1 MKIGELARAAQTQ
14 TETIRY
20 YERAGLLPEAARTVA
35 NYRDYQTT
43 HAERLA
49 FIRHCRSLDMTLN
62 EIRTL
67 LQFKDAPTE
76 NCVEV
81 NALLDEHIGHVA
93 VRIRELKTLEKKLRG
108 LREQCVGS
116 RATSDCG
123 ILSGLEQAALQQS
136 RSPADRGHADHVHGT
151 HPQVGV
157 SAKVGSERFDTRKT
171 GNSRRGPASHR

>member
-1 MKIGELARAAQTQ
+1 MKIGELARAARTQ

-20 YERAGLLPEAARTVA
+20 YERAGLLPEAARTEA
-35 NYRDYQTT
+35 NYREYETT
-43 HAERLA
+43 HVERLA

-93 VRIRELKTLEKKLRG
+93 VRIRELKTLERKLRG

-123 ILSGLEQAALQQS
+123 ILSGLEEAALEQS
-136 RSPADRGHADHVHGT
+136 RRPADRGHADHVHGT
-151 HPQVGV
+151 HPQVGLA
-157 SAKVGSERFDTRKT
+157 AKVDSQRLNTGKT
-171 GNSRRGPASHR
+171 SNVRRRPAV